1 MTMYFLFWSYCFL
14 IIFNLSLIRS
24 HHQLNLG
31 WQSNFLPSPWILLL
45 TYLTLS
51 EVSYISA
58 DSFSSLLGAPPTSI
72 CHFFRPS
79 VRPSIRRAAYL
90 RNCTSSGLNFRYTY
104 AKHISRCFFSFF
116 QNFDFLG
123 CYGGKRV
130 KSSPKWKTTIKSVT
144 CHI

>member
-31 WQSNFLPSPWILLL
+31 WQSNFLPSLWILLL

-58 DSFSSLLGAPPTSI
+58 DSFSS
-72 CHFFRPS
+72 FFRWATHLYMSLFLS

-104 AKHISRCFFSFF
+104 AKRYLQVFFFIF
-116 QNFDFLG
+116 LNFDFLG

-130 KSSPKWKTTIKSVT
+130 KSSPKWKITIKSVT